1 MDEDEQFVADQSDDE
16 TEKLNQP
23 PLQCSSCKM
32 DFQPSTNSADDF
44 MCYGMCDACSEK
56 FKLNLAQM
64 EKSNASME
72 DMLHAV
78 DKQFRDD
85 ASDISG
91 DDIDPST
98 ASVKIG
104 QDKSDAPDMSEV
116 DGDLVDSNVN
126 KSKSHSG
133 STKTPSNSSTLSD
146 DSNDRKMIDG
156 DAKHDDDMSY
166 DVMLAAVFSCGS
178 KSGRVTIHDLE
189 YEFSAC
195 PKFISGRGGGTT
207 MIITEYSKSIPDL
220 FGYYYYGGMYTRCF
234 SAMAFTMTEC
244 GNLFMGVMETM
255 CNKCRIDPVIYF
267 ADTNTCRIINDR
279 VWRKQFKLN
288 SILILTI
295 DIDVAKRYVI
305 NLIINIID

>member
-1 MDEDEQFVADQSDDE
+1 MAETDDAFVVAHSDDE
-16 TEKLNQP
+16 AEKFKQP
-23 PLQCSSCKM
+23 LKCTSCKN
-32 DFQPSTNSADDF
+32 DFEPSKDSASDF

-56 FKLNLAQM
+56 FKSNLEQM
-64 EKSNASME
+64 EKSNAIME
-72 DMLHAV
+72 NMIDEV

-85 ASDISG
+85 ASDVSG
-91 DDIDPST
+91 DGIDPST
-98 ASVKIG
+98 ASMKIG
-104 QDKSDAPDMSEV
+104 QGKSDAPDMSEV
-116 DGDLVDSNVN
+116 DGDLVDSNAD
-126 KSKSHSG
+126 KSRSHSS

-146 DSNDRKMIDG
+146 DSNDGKMVHG